1 MSVQR
6 LYATIDLNAIQQNIQ
21 EMIRCTANDARI
33 CCVVK
38 ADGYGHGSLQVARCV
53 ESEERI
59 WGFAAATTEEAMLLR
74 TNGIRKPIMILG
86 YVFPDDYETLII
98 HQVRIPVFSAEMAK
112 DVSNAALRTGKTA
125 KIHLIVDTGMNR
137 IGFTDSKESAD
148 EIETLLSYPNLEAE
162 GIFTHFARA
171 DEKDKSHAFAAL
183 ERFLAFVRMLEERG
197 IHIPLC
203 HSANSA
209 ATMEFP
215 ASHLNMVRVGIS
227 MYGIYPSDEMD
238 KEACHLVPAMELK
251 SRVSFVKT
259 VPAGEPVSYGG
270 TYVTE
275 REMRIA
281 TVPAGYADGYPRSLS
296 NKGCVL
302 IGGKRARILG
312 RICMDQMMVDVTGLP
327 CEIGAE
333 VTLMGRDGDEFLG
346 INELSDLSG
355 RFPYEFICVIG
366 KRVPRVYPET

>member
-6 LYATIDLNAIQQNIQ
+6 LYATIDLDAIQKNVK
-21 EMIRCTANDARI
+21 EMIRCAANDALV
-33 CCVVK
+33 CCVIK
-38 ADGYGHGSLQVARCV
+38 ADGYGHGSLHVARCL
-53 ESEERI
+53 EAEERI

-74 TNGIRKPIMILG
+74 TNGIRKPMMILG
-86 YVFPDDYETLII
+86 YVFPDDYETLIL
-98 HQVRIPVFSAEMAK
+98 HQVRIPVFSREMAK
-112 DVSNAALRTGKTA
+112 DVSDAAVRIGKTA
-125 KIHLIVDTGMNR
+125 KIHLTVDTGMNR
-137 IGFTDSKESAD
+137 IGFTDSEESAD
-148 EIETLLSYPNLEAE
+148 EIESLLQYPNLEAE

-171 DEKDKSHAFAAL
+171 DEKDKSYARAAL
-183 ERFLAFVRMLEERG
+183 KRFLAFVELLESRG
-197 IHIPLC
+197 IHIPIC

-215 ASHLNMVRVGIS
+215 ESHLNMVRAGIS

-238 KEACHLVPAMELK
+238 REACHLIPAMELK

-259 VPAGEPVSYGG
+259 VPAGEPISYGG

-275 REMRIA
+275 REMRVA

-302 IGGKRARILG
+302 ISGKRAPILG
-312 RICMDQMMVDVTGLP
+312 RICMDQMMVDVTGIP
-327 CEIGAE
+327 CEIGSE
-333 VTLMGRDGDEFLG
+333 VTLMGKDGDEFLG
-346 INELSDLSG
+346 VDELSALSG